1 MAPPSAPLR
10 LASPRPSSPSRGR
23 AGPIT
28 SWCRPSPE
36 QSKALISRAARRAHP
51 PRRVFIF
58 AKAPSLERERDERL
72 RHAPSLE
79 SGARTQPAQRKRGVI
94 QAVQSYQP
102 RAWHVG
108 VWEEHEPVGADAMPV
123 QIAVR
128 RAEEEAGTRRPGCQR
143 DCGYANWRRK
153 PGKKRPPRCISH
165 VEVSAWRPAKQAAH
179 DTPYEPASSTR
190 RLRVARERRSSE
202 WRLDGNERPHVG
214 HHLRMQRERGMDV
227 ERAFALPDEH
237 HGLARAQDCVADARS
252 VV

>member
-1 MAPPSAPLR
+1 MARPSAALR

-36 QSKALISRAARRAHP
+36 QSKALISRAGRGGHP

-72 RHAPSLE
+72 RPAPSLE

-108 VWEEHEPVGADAMPV
+108 VGEQHEAVGADAMAV

-128 RAEEEAGTRRPGCQR
+128 RAEEEARTRRPGCQR
-143 DCGYANWRRK
+143 DRGYANGRRK
-153 PGKKRPPRCISH
+153 PGKKRPSRCISH
-165 VEVSAWRPAKQAAH
+165 IEVSAWRPAKQAAH
-179 DTPYEPASSTR
+179 DASYEPASSTR
-190 RLRVARERRSSE
+190 RFRVARERRSSE
-202 WRLDGNERPHVG
+202 WRLDRNERAHVG

-227 ERAFALPDEH
+227 ERALC
-237 HGLARAQDCVADARS
+237 LAEE
-252 VV
+252 